1 MTAGVQH
8 GACAYCAAHHVGL
21 CQPMADGEGLEAL
34 NEAKSAT
41 RLIEP
46 DGIIYRQGDA
56 ADTVFNLISGW
67 GALHRD
73 LADGRRHII
82 RFLLPGALFGVEPKG
97 TLHAHGAFAITNVTL
112 CKFPRAGIDGL
123 RHRFEAFNE
132 RFIWMLERENHQA
145 IETLT
150 MIGQGTAL
158 ERVSRVAW
166 ELASAISHP
175 LPVAIGAVMKAPL
188 TQRHLADATGLTS
201 IHVNRVLRR
210 LRETRVVEFH
220 KGHMV
225 VLDPDG
231 LRSLANA

>member
-1 MTAGVQH
+1 MTAVVQH
-8 GACAYCAAHHVGL
+8 GSCGYCAAHHLGL
-21 CQPMADGEGLEAL
+21 CQPMVDSEGLEAL
-34 NEAKSAT
+34 EATKFPS

-56 ADTVFNLISGW
+56 ADTVYNVISGW

-97 TLHAHGAFAITNVTL
+97 ALHSHGAFAITNMKL

-123 RHRFEAFNE
+123 RRRFETFNE
-132 RFIWMLERENHQA
+132 RFIWMLECENHQA

-158 ERVSRVAW
+158 ERVARVAW
-166 ELASAISHP
+166 ELASAICHP
-175 LPVAIGAVMKAPL
+175 LPVAIGAVLKAPL
-188 TQRHLADATGLTS
+188 TQRHLADATGLTP

-210 LRETRVVEFH
+210 LREARVAEFH

-231 LRSLANA
+231 LRSLAQA